1 MTKETTR
8 RDILK
13 GSLAVAGLGF
23 LGIPEWAFPA
33 LAQGETLVPFTDL
46 PDQIVLERTPDRRI
60 IDVRYIDGVFTP
72 INQFFTTQH
81 YGHPEIDTATY
92 RLRVSG
98 LVDEPLA
105 LSLAD
110 LRAMPSRELI
120 FGFECSGNRGP
131 LNGLSSNGRWT
142 GVPLRAVLE
151 RAGVKAEAREFVFF
165 GADHGEEEVEFRG
178 RTYTVDQQYGRSLPR
193 DKALSDEPLL
203 VHALNGEPLTRH
215 QGRPLRLLVPGWYG
229 APNVK
234 YLAEIHVQE
243 DQYLGK
249 YQARWYRTLKG
260 EMVNGEV
267 KWKETAIHADEAE
280 VVHRARHRE
289 RRAAQRVRRRSA
301 RRHADPFGRGE
312 GGRRSVAAGD
322 ARSGNHEREVLL
334 EVLQLHLEWLDAGRA
349 HAHLARDRRQR
360 AGAADGGGAGGQED
374 LPRAQRAAAADRD
387 DRLATSNR
395 PTRNARAKRRSSFRP
410 NSEGLVRKGDL
421 NPHGLVS
428 HKLLRRGKLMIRSDQ
443 MRSRRTRS

>member
-1 MTKETTR
+1 MTRQTTR
-8 RDILK
+8 RGILK
-13 GSLAVAGLGF
+13 GSLAMAGLGV

-33 LAQGETLVPFTDL
+33 FAQGETLMEFTDL
-46 PDQIVLERTPDRRI
+46 PDEIRLIRGPDQRI
-60 IDVRYIDGVFTP
+60 IDVRNIYDFFTP
-72 INQFFTTQH
+72 IDQFFTTQH

-110 LRAMPSRELI
+110 LHAMPSRELI

-142 GVPLRAVLE
+142 GVPLRAVLD

-178 RTYTVDQQYGRSLPR
+178 GTYTVDQQYGRSLPR

-203 VHALNGEPLTRH
+203 AYDLNGEPLTRH

-229 APNVK
+229 APHVK
-234 YLAEIHVQE
+234 FLAEIHVQE

-260 EMVNGEV
+260 EMVNGEM
-267 KWKETAIHADEAE
+267 KWKETAIT
-280 VVHRARHRE
+280 RMRLKSFIARVT
-289 RRAAQRVRRRSA
+289 RAANGHNV
-301 RRHADPFGRGE
+301 FGVVLHDGTPI
-312 GGRRSVAAGD
+312 RSVEVKVDDGPWQPATLDPATT
-322 ARSGNHEREVLL
+322 REKYAWKFFNYTWNGATPGEHTVTSRVADVNGVVQPTAEEL
-334 EVLQLHLEWLDAGRA
+334 EVKRTFLEHNA
-349 HAHLARDRRQR
+349 Q
-360 AGAADGGGAGGQED
+360 
-374 LPRAQRAAAADRD
+374 LPR
-387 DRLATSNR
+387 T
-395 PTRNARAKRRSSFRP
+395 
-410 NSEGLVRKGDL
+410 V
-421 NPHGLVS
+421 
-428 HKLLRRGKLMIRSDQ
+428 MIA
-443 MRSRRTRS
+443 

>member
-1 MTKETTR
+1 MTKQSTR
-8 RDILK
+8 RDVLK
-13 GSLAVAGLGF
+13 GSLAMAGLGVI
-23 LGIPEWAFPA
+23 GMPEWAFPA

-46 PDQIVLERTPDRRI
+46 PETITLERTPDRRI
-60 IDVRYIDGVFTP
+60 IDIREIDGVFTP

-110 LRAMPSRELI
+110 LRAMPSRELV

-142 GVPLRAVLE
+142 GVPLRAVLD
-151 RAGVKAEAREFVFF
+151 RAGVKADAREFVFF

-178 RTYTVDQQYGRSLPR
+178 RTYTVDQQYGRSLRR

-203 VHALNGEPLTRH
+203 AYGLNNEPLTTH

-234 YLAEIHVQE
+234 WVSEIHVQE

-260 EMVNGEV
+260 EMVDGEM
-267 KWKETAIHADEAE
+267 KWKETAITKMRLKSFIARVTTDGSRHKVFGVVLHDGTPLRLVEVKVDDGPWQAATLDPATTSKYSWKFFAYDWDGATPGEHTLTSRVTDANGNVQPTAE
-280 VVHRARHRE
+280 
-289 RRAAQRVRRRSA
+289 
-301 RRHADPFGRGE
+301 D
-312 GGRRSVAAGD
+312 
-322 ARSGNHEREVLL
+322 L
-334 EVLQLHLEWLDAGRA
+334 EVKHTFLE
-349 HAHLARDRRQR
+349 HNPQ
-360 AGAADGGGAGGQED
+360 
-374 LPRAQRAAAADRD
+374 LPRTVIIA
-387 DRLATSNR
+387 
-395 PTRNARAKRRSSFRP
+395 
-410 NSEGLVRKGDL
+410 
-421 NPHGLVS
+421 
-428 HKLLRRGKLMIRSDQ
+428 
-443 MRSRRTRS
+443 